1 MKDYN
6 NIPFK
11 NASIDR
17 LTSRTT
23 NPPGMRSM
31 KEDAAQA
38 KRTEW
43 QKNIPKPFVQGAQEQ
58 SSYTPKV
65 ESKKVMVYPKTNGEA
80 SGRYDGLKKKST
92 GLEYEPKVRK
102 RQMKP

>member
-17 LTSRTT
+17 LTSMTT
-23 NPPGMRSM
+23 PPSGMTSM
-31 KEDAAQA
+31 KNVKNSA
-38 KRTEW
+38 W
-43 QKNIPKPFVQGAQEQ
+43 QKSIPKPFVHGAQEQ

-65 ESKKVMVYPKTNGEA
+65 ESKKVMVYPKTNGE
-80 SGRYDGLKKKST
+80 GPKKKST

-102 RQMKP
+102 RHT

>member
-11 NASIDR
+11 NAAIDR
-17 LTSRTT
+17 MTSRTT

-43 QKNIPKPFVQGAQEQ
+43 QKNTPKPFVHGAQEQ

-65 ESKKVMVYPKTNGEA
+65 ESKKVMVYPKTNGE
-80 SGRYDGLKKKST
+80 GPKKKST

-102 RQMKP
+102 RHT